1 MLYGTRCSMGSIID
15 SPEYTG
21 QDLLDAFRQLKS
33 SLPVRP
39 LAAPSAPR
47 SIPDL
52 RWVYVKVDSV
62 KPPLHPKY
70 QGPFEVV
77 SQTRNTVRI
86 RVGDDIE
93 LVNLSRVKPFRGSRP
108 PTAASCPRRG
118 RPPQPRSGGGL

>member
-1 MLYGTRCSMGSIID
+1 MLYGTSCTFPGSIID

-33 SLPVRP
+33 GLPVRP

-47 SIPDL
+47 LIPDL
-52 RWVYVKVDSV
+52 HWVYVKVNSV

-70 QGPFEVV
+70 QGPYEAI
-77 SQTRNTVRI
+77 SQMRNTVRI

-93 LVNLSRVKPFRGSRP
+93 LVNISRVKPFRGSRP
-108 PTAASCPRRG
+108 LVAASRPCCG
-118 RPPQPRSGGGL
+118 RPTS